1 MKENHF
7 FEQQTMSSR
16 IKASIISEY
25 FPKYCNII
33 INKHKPKELRYID
46 LFAGPGKYED
56 GNVSTPLLVARNC
69 IKNNFLQQHVR
80 FIFNDNTYKEQ
91 LEKNFFEEFPKGSFV
106 INPFFGDRT
115 VGEWGKITQY
125 LIRNT
130 LRQTFLH
137 NFYKIGAMRYL
148 YLLILKE
155 YIQP

>member
-91 LEKNFFEEFPKGSFV
+91 LEKNFLKNFLKG
-106 INPFFGDRT
+106 
-115 VGEWGKITQY
+115 
-125 LIRNT
+125 
-130 LRQTFLH
+130 
-137 NFYKIGAMRYL
+137 
-148 YLLILKE
+148 LLL
-155 YIQP
+155 